1 MPHSCLLTCIYV
13 VQISKN
19 AIRDSVADIHAQQP
33 WMVSFK
39 FEVNWTFDGVDM
51 TSHIFYMGS
60 CTFYMCPDIYAPRER
75 MSGIFNEIPC
85 HRFHICCK

>member
-39 FEVNWTFDGVDM
+39 FEVNWM
-51 TSHIFYMGS
+51 
-60 CTFYMCPDIYAPRER
+60 E
-75 MSGIFNEIPC
+75 
-85 HRFHICCK
+85 